1 MANEIIGK
9 LQLLLP
15 SQTGTGKNGQWVKQD
30 FVIETIEQ
38 YPKKVC
44 FSAWNDKASVVS
56 NLKVGVQVS
65 VAFNPESRE
74 FNGKWYT
81 DLRVW
86 KIDVQGTS
94 QTSPAMDMPPMPDMP
109 PPMPDGDLPF

>member
-9 LQLLLP
+9 IHSVLA
-15 SQTGTGKNGQWVKQD
+15 SQTGAGKNGQWTKQD

-56 NLKVGVQVS
+56 TLKPGVQVS

-86 KIDVQGTS
+86 KIDVQGG
-94 QTSPAMDMPPMPDMP
+94 SPAPSMDMPPMPEMP